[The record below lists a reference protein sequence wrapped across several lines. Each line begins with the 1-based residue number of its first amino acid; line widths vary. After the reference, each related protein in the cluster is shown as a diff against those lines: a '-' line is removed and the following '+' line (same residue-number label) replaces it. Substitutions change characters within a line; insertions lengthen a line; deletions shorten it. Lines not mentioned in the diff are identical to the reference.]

1 MSEVQAPVTTERE
14 VTIYAT
20 RGGNMKK
27 IMTSVKTWGE
37 LQPLVRREGFDLGSL
52 LAAENINKT
61 DLVNDLAVLPEG
73 NFRLFLRPKQTKSGA
88 TPDRKECF
96 AIIKAHL
103 AVYPNDKSKFII
115 DGKNMTQLS
124 TSVVQDLVAKYCK
137 GTDIASAVAEA
148 PVKEKAPKAPKA
160 EVVKKV
166 EDVVESVKESK
177 TESNVEVGTKVKDLT
192 DAERVE
198 GALSLLSSLGQY
210 ESYAKVE
217 KHLNRLSDEIAIANA
232 PAPAPEMRE
241 ETEEEALAREAREL
255 SAGYR

>member
-20 RGGNMKK
+20 RGGQMKK
-27 IMTSVKTWGE
+27 ITTAVKTWGD
-37 LQPLVRREGFDLGSL
+37 LQPLVRREGFDLSSL

-88 TPDRKECF
+88 PDRKECF

-103 AVYPNDKSKFII
+103 ADHPGDKSKFVI

-124 TSVVQDLVAKYCK
+124 TPVVQDLVAKYCK
-137 GTDIASAVAEA
+137 GATATASA
-148 PVKEKAPKAPKA
+148 PVQEKASKACAVTPKA
-160 EVVKKV
+160 EKKGSQIIQ
-166 EDVVESVKESK
+166 EKE
-177 TESNVEVGTKVKDLT
+177 EVIADAKPLT
-192 DAERVE
+192 DAERVKE
-198 GALSLLSSLGQY
+198 ALRLLAPLSGY
-210 ESYAKVE
+210 HSYDKVE
-217 KHLNRLSDEIAIANA
+217 KHLNRLSDEVSIANA
-232 PAPAPEMRE
+232 PADLRE
-241 ETEEEALAREAREL
+241 ETEEEAIAREAREM

>member
-96 AIIKAHL
+96 AIIKAHI
-103 AVYPNDKSKFII
+103 ANNPGDKAKFTI

-124 TSVVQDLVAKYCK
+124 TPVVQDLVAKYCK
-137 GTDIASAVAEA
+137 GTIAPAAPAVAEA
-148 PVKEKAPKAPKA
+148 PVKEKAPKAEKA
-160 EVVKKV
+160 CVAEA
-166 EDVVESVKESK
+166 
-177 TESNVEVGTKVKDLT
+177 TSNGVPVS

-198 GALSLLSSLGQY
+198 EALKLIAPLSGY
-210 ESYAKVE
+210 YSYDKVE
-217 KHLNRLSDEIAIANA
+217 KHLNRLFDEIAIAN
-232 PAPAPEMRE
+232 APAPEMRE

>member
-20 RGGNMKK
+20 RGGQMKK

-37 LQPLVRREGFDLGSL
+37 LQPLVRREGFDLSSL

-88 TPDRKECF
+88 PDRKECF

-103 AVYPNDKSKFII
+103 TQHPEDKFKFII

-124 TSVVQDLVAKYCK
+124 TPVVQELVAKYCS
-137 GTDIASAVAEA
+137 GATTTAASNTATEA
-148 PVKEKAPKAPKA
+148 SKTKEKVEKKAEKKEEAPKAKEKVAEKA
-160 EVVKKV
+160 TEVPQN
-166 EDVVESVKESK
+166 DTRPL
-177 TESNVEVGTKVKDLT
+177 TE
-192 DAERVE
+192 AERVE
-198 GALSLLSSLGQY
+198 QALALVAPLSGY
-210 ESYAKVE
+210 DSYDKVE
-217 KHLNRLSDEIAIANA
+217 KHLNRLSDEVAIANA
-232 PAPAPEMRE
+232 PAPEVRE
-241 ETEEEALAREAREL
+241 ETEEEALAREAREM

>member
-37 LQPLVRREGFDLGSL
+37 LQPLVRGEGFDLGSL

-61 DLVNDLAVLPEG
+61 DLVNDLAILPEG

-103 AVYPNDKSKFII
+103 AVYPNDKQKFII

-124 TSVVQDLVAKYCK
+124 TPVVQDLVAKYCK

-148 PVKEKAPKAPKA
+148 PVKEKAPKA

-177 TESNVEVGTKVKDLT
+177 TENTPATPLT
-192 DAERVE
+192 DAVRVE
-198 GALSLLSSLGQY
+198 EALKLIAPLSGY
-210 ESYAKVE
+210 DSYAKVE

-232 PAPAPEMRE
+232 PAPEMKE

>member
-20 RGGNMKK
+20 RGGQMKK
-27 IMTSVKTWGE
+27 IMTSVKTWGD
-37 LQPLVRREGFDLGSL
+37 LQPLVRREGFDLSSL

-103 AVYPNDKSKFII
+103 ANHPSDKSKFVI

-124 TSVVQDLVAKYCK
+124 TPVVQDLVAKYCN
-137 GTDIASAVAEA
+137 GASAPAVAEA
-148 PVKEKAPKAPKA
+148 PVKEKAPKAEKVAKA
-160 EVVKKV
+160 ESTMPGEPVSDAVKV
-166 EDVVESVKESK
+166 Q
-177 TESNVEVGTKVKDLT
+177 T
-192 DAERVE
+192 
-198 GALSLLSSLGQY
+198 ALNLIASLSEYDSY
-210 ESYAKVE
+210 EKAE
-217 KHLNRLSDEIAIANA
+217 KHLNRLYDEVTIANA
-232 PAPAPEMRE
+232 PASE
-241 ETEEEALAREAREL
+241 ETEEEAVAREAREM
-255 SAGYR
+255 SAGYN

>member
-20 RGGNMKK
+20 RGGQMKK

-88 TPDRKECF
+88 PDRKECF
-96 AIIKAHL
+96 AIIKAHI
-103 AVYPNDKSKFII
+103 AANPGDKAKFTI

-124 TSVVQDLVAKYCK
+124 TPVVQDLVAKYCN
-137 GTDIASAVAEA
+137 GASAPAASNTASE
-148 PVKEKAPKAPKA
+148 APKAKKA
-160 EVVKKV
+160 EKV
-166 EDVVESVKESK
+166 EAAKEVVANAKPLNDS
-177 TESNVEVGTKVKDLT
+177 
-192 DAERVE
+192 ERVE
-198 GALSLLSSLGQY
+198 QALALVAPLSGY
-210 ESYAKVE
+210 DSYAKVE
-217 KHLNRLSDEIAIANA
+217 KHLNRLSDEVAIANA
-232 PAPAPEMRE
+232 PAPEVRE
-241 ETEEEALAREAREL
+241 ETEEEALAREAREM

>member
-20 RGGNMKK
+20 RGGQMKK
-27 IMTSVKTWGE
+27 ITTAVKTWGE

-96 AIIKAHL
+96 AIIKAHI
-103 AVYPNDKSKFII
+103 AANPGDKAKFTI

-124 TSVVQDLVAKYCK
+124 TPVVQELVAKHI
-137 GTDIASAVAEA
+137 GGVASEAPAPA
-148 PVKEKAPKAPKA
+148 PVKEKAPKA
-160 EVVKKV
+160 EKV
-166 EDVVESVKESK
+166 EAPKKEVVESVQESK
-177 TESNVEVGTKVKDLT
+177 AEGTAVSEARGLT
-192 DAERVE
+192 DTERVDQAITLLLGLE
-198 GALSLLSSLGQY
+198 GEY
-210 ESYAKVE
+210 DSYAKVE
-217 KHLNRLSDEIAIANA
+217 KHLDRLSDEVTIANA
-232 PAPAPEMRE
+232 PAPEVRE
-241 ETEEEALAREAREL
+241 ETEEEALAREAKEMM
-255 SAGYR
+255 SGY

>member
-96 AIIKAHL
+96 AIIKAHI
-103 AVYPNDKSKFII
+103 AANPGDKAKFTI

-124 TSVVQDLVAKYCK
+124 TPVVQDLVAKYCK
-137 GTDIASAVAEA
+137 GTNIASAVAEA
-148 PVKEKAPKAPKA
+148 PVKEKAPKYEA
-160 EVVKKV
+160 VKKV

-177 TESNVEVGTKVKDLT
+177 TENTPATPLT
-192 DAERVE
+192 DAVRVE
-198 GALSLLSSLGQY
+198 EALKLIAPLSGYDSY
-210 ESYAKVE
+210 EKVE
-217 KHLNRLSDEIAIANA
+217 KHLNRLSDEIAIAN
-232 PAPAPEMRE
+232 APAPEMRE

>member
-61 DLVNDLAVLPEG
+61 DLVNDLAILPEG

-103 AVYPNDKSKFII
+103 AVYPNDKQKFII

-124 TSVVQDLVAKYCK
+124 TPVVQDLVAKYCK
-137 GTDIASAVAEA
+137 ASKSTSTPVATAIET
-148 PVKEKAPKAPKA
+148 PVKEKAPKA

-217 KHLNRLSDEIAIANA
+217 KRLNRLSDEIAIAN
-232 PAPAPEMRE
+232 APAPEMRE